1 MFHFQPHFH
10 CYYSQ
15 NRQTCFLLHFLEY
28 LQLFMDDKV
37 DEESLRVLLS
47 FCLIVCQVRPGVA
60 YKSATYK
67 KACMR
72 RI

>member
-1 MFHFQPHFH
+1 
-10 CYYSQ
+10 
-15 NRQTCFLLHFLEY
+15 
-28 LQLFMDDKV
+28 MDDKV